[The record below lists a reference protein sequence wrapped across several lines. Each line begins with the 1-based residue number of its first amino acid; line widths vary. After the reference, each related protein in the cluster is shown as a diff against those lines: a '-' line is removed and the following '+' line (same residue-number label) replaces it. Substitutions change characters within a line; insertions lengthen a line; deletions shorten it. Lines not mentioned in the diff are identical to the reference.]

1 MQPTVMRPNVSR
13 AVMFGALAL
22 SVVGTITCSGDSLV
36 PSGADSVAAIAV
48 VSGNSQVGVVGQPL
62 ANPITVRLTGPNND
76 PVPGARVAFLLDG
89 DVAGAS
95 ASPDTASSGSNG
107 EASTTWTLPTTV
119 GTATIVAHVVGASA
133 TELMAEFTASA
144 AAGPADTIFV
154 ADGDDQAGPALEQ
167 LPESL
172 KVRVTDQTGNAVGGV
187 QVTWAWSDNGHVSPA
202 VTTTN
207 VDGYA
212 AAARTLGNNAQTTTT
227 TATASGLK
235 GSPVTFTHRIV
246 QPATVTI
253 LTQPSSTAVGGTP
266 FAQQPVVQVR
276 DAQGNAINGIR
287 VVASLESGAGTLDGA
302 KTAVTSGGS
311 AAFIDLAISGGTG
324 SHVLRFSSGS
334 AAALSLPIAVS
345 APTGE
350 DKGQWA
356 PPVAMPLVA
365 IHVTLLP
372 NGKVL
377 MFSRTTQPQLWDPTN
392 PGSFAP
398 LPVGTNEFC
407 SGHILMPDGRVIV
420 VGGHI
425 TEATGLP
432 DANVFDPVSNTWTR
446 LPDMLRGRWYPS
458 ATVLANGDV
467 LVLGGRDQ
475 LSQYAQTPEIWTGG
489 EWRRLTNAQR
499 NMPYYPR
506 MFVAPNGKTFFAGE
520 PVGSR
525 YFDPSGEGTWGPTI
539 LRKFTG
545 IRDYGSAVMYEP
557 GKIIYIGGGQPPTNT
572 AEIIDLN
579 QASPS
584 WRMTAPMAFARRHM
598 NATLLPDGQIFV
610 PGGTSANGFNNAS
623 GAVHTAEMWNPATER
638 WTTLAANVVD
648 RMYHSTSLLLPDG
661 RVLFAGSGEGAGGV
675 DQKTYEI
682 YSPPYLFKDA
692 RPTITSAPASL
703 SYGQSFQVE
712 TPDAASI
719 QKVSFIRLGSVTHA
733 FDLSQRFLSLSFST
747 AGGDLSV
754 TAPASG
760 NLAPPGYYLLTI
772 LNGSGVPS
780 ISKIVRIQ

>member
-1 MQPTVMRPNVSR
+1 MRPIVSR
-13 AVMFGALAL
+13 AVTFGTLILA
-22 SVVGTITCSGDSLV
+22 VFGTITCSGDSLV
-36 PSGADSVAAIAV
+36 PPGADSVAAIAV
-48 VSGNSQVGVVGQPL
+48 VSGNGQSGVVGQPL
-62 ANPITVRLTGPNND
+62 ADPITVRLTGANND
-76 PVPGARVAFLLDG
+76 PVPGARVAFLLDA
-89 DVAGAS
+89 DAAGAS
-95 ASPDTASSGSNG
+95 ASPDTATAGSNG

-119 GTATIVAHVVGASA
+119 GTATIAVHVVGAPA
-133 TELMAEFTASA
+133 TELTAEFTASA
-144 AAGPADTIFV
+144 TAGPADTIFV
-154 ADGDDQAGPALEQ
+154 ASGQDQAGPALEQ

-172 KVRVTDQTGNAVGGV
+172 KVRVTDLTGNGVGGV
-187 QVTWAWSDNGHVSPA
+187 QVTWTWTDNGQVSPA
-202 VTTTN
+202 ATTTN
-207 VDGYA
+207 VEGYA
-212 AAARTLGNNAQTTTT
+212 AAARTLGNTAQTTTSM
-227 TATASGLK
+227 ASASGLK
-235 GSPVTFTHRIV
+235 GSPVTFTDHVV

-266 FAQQPVVQVR
+266 FGQQPVVQVR
-276 DAQGNAINGIR
+276 DPQGNAINGIQ
-287 VVASLESGAGTLDGA
+287 VVASMESGTGTLDGA

-334 AAALSLPIAVS
+334 AFAISSPIAVT

-356 PPVAMPLVA
+356 PPVPMPLVA
-365 IHVTLLP
+365 VHVSLLP

-377 MFSRTTQPQLWDPTN
+377 IFSRTTQPYLWDPTN
-392 PGSFAP
+392 PSSFTP
-398 LPVGTNEFC
+398 VPVGTNVFC
-407 SGHILMPDGRVIV
+407 SGHTLMPDGRVIV

-425 TEATGLP
+425 NEATGLP
-432 DANVFDPVSNTWTR
+432 DANIFDPVGNTWTR

-458 ATVLANGDV
+458 ATVLSNGDI

-475 LSQYAQTPEIWTGG
+475 LSQYTQTPEIWTAAGG
-489 EWRRLTNAQR
+489 WRALPNAAR

-506 MFVAPNGKTFFAGE
+506 MFVTPNGKTFFAGE
-520 PVGSR
+520 PVVSR
-525 YFDPSGEGTWGPTI
+525 YFDPSGNGTWGPGI
-539 LRKFTG
+539 PRVVNQ

-572 AEIIDLN
+572 AEVIDLN

-584 WRMTAPMAFARRHM
+584 WHLTGSMAFARRHM

-610 PGGTSANGFNNAS
+610 PGGTSADGFNNAS

-638 WTTLAANVVD
+638 WTTLAANAID

-675 DQKTYEI
+675 SQKTYEM
-682 YSPPYLFKDA
+682 YSPPYLFKGP
-692 RPTITSAPASL
+692 RPTITAAPASV
-703 SYGQSFQVE
+703 SYGQSFPVE

-719 QKVSFIRLGSVTHA
+719 QKVSIIRLGSVTHA
-733 FDLSQRFLSLSFST
+733 FDLSQRFLSLSFSA
-747 AGGDLSV
+747 AGGQLSV
-754 TAPASG
+754 TAPANG
-760 NLAPPGYYLLTI
+760 NLAPPGHYLLTI

-780 ISKIVRIQ
+780 VSKIVRIQ